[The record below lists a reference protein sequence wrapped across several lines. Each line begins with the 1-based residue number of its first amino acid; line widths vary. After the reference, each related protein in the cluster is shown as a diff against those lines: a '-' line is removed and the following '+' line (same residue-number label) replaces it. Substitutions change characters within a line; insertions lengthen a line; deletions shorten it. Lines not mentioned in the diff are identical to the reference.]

1 MIGDLLTNPIFL
13 VVGTI
18 AAVVAT
24 LAVFKKLF
32 KVTFIAVLLIVVLG
46 IIMLN
51 TGEDPKTLTKKAKRS
66 IKELESNVNQAKK
79 VVANTADK
87 IEAAIPKEAKKSI
100 ESVSKKAD
108 KITKEQNKALKKLE
122 KDLKKYKK
130 ELGN

>member
-51 TGEDPKTLTKKAKRS
+51 SGEDPKTLTKKAKRS
-66 IKELESNVNQAKK
+66 IKELESSVSQVKK
-79 VVANTADK
+79 VVAKTADK
-87 IEAAIPKEAKKSI
+87 IDDAIPKETKKSI
-100 ESVSKKAD
+100 ESVSNDTYLKVFD
-108 KITKEQNKALKKLE
+108 QQITKSKARPDDFRFK
-122 KDLKKYKK
+122 
-130 ELGN
+130 